1 MSHSKNQILIMGHRG
16 ASAIVPENT
25 LKAFEKAIDLKADF
39 IEFDVQETLDG
50 ELVIIHDDDI
60 KRITGHDG
68 IISKMTL
75 NELKML
81 DFGEGEKIPT
91 LEELVK
97 LTKNKIKLNCE
108 IKVKGITEKVIKIFR
123 KWDILN
129 TTIVSSFIHEELLAI
144 QKLAPSVRLASLE
157 PTPGTIKIDWVRK
170 KEMIEYCINNKLYA
184 INPIIMM
191 VDQQFID
198 YAHANDIKV
207 FPWTVDSRI
216 SIKKLI
222 RLGADGI
229 ITNDI
234 TKVKD
239 IIKSF
244 S

>member
-1 MSHSKNQILIMGHRG
+1 
-16 ASAIVPENT
+16 
-25 LKAFEKAIDLKADF
+25 
-39 IEFDVQETLDG
+39 
-50 ELVIIHDDDI
+50 
-60 KRITGHDG
+60 
-68 IISKMTL
+68 
-75 NELKML
+75 ML

-91 LEELVK
+91 LEELIK
-97 LTKNKIKLNCE
+97 LTKNRIKLNCE
-108 IKVKGITEKVIKIFR
+108 IKIKDITEKVINLIR
-123 KWDILN
+123 KWDIFD
-129 TTIVSSFIHEELLAI
+129 TTIVSSFIHEELLII
-144 QKLAPSVRLASLE
+144 QKLEPLIKLASLE
-157 PTPGTIKIDWVRK
+157 PTPGTIKIDWIKK

-207 FPWTVDSRI
+207 FPWTVDSRVA
-216 SIKKLI
+216 IKKLI

-239 IIKSF
+239 ILQSF

>member
-1 MSHSKNQILIMGHRG
+1 MSDSRNRILIIGHRG
-16 ASAIVPENT
+16 ASAIAPENT
-25 LKAFEKAIDLKADF
+25 LKSFKKAIELKADF

-50 ELVIIHDDDI
+50 ELVIAHDEDI
-60 KRITGHDG
+60 KRITGRDG
-68 IISKMTL
+68 VISKMTL

-91 LEELVK
+91 LEELIK
-97 LTKNKIKLNCE
+97 LTKNRIKLNCE
-108 IKVKGITEKVIKIFR
+108 IKIKDITEKVINLIR
-123 KWDILN
+123 KWDIFD
-129 TTIVSSFIHEELLAI
+129 TTIVSSFIHEELLII
-144 QKLAPSVRLASLE
+144 QKLEPLIKLASLE
-157 PTPGTIKIDWVRK
+157 PTPGTIKIDWIKK

-207 FPWTVDSRI
+207 FPWTVDSRVA
-216 SIKKLI
+216 IKKLI

-239 IIKSF
+239 ILQSF

>member
-39 IEFDVQETLDG
+39 IEFDVQKTLDG
-50 ELVIIHDDDI
+50 ELVITHDEDI

-184 INPIIMM
+184 INPIVMM

>member
-50 ELVIIHDDDI
+50 ELVITHDEDI

-97 LTKNKIKLNCE
+97 LTKNRIKLNCE

-144 QKLAPSVRLASLE
+144 QKLASSVRLASLE

-184 INPIIMM
+184 INPIVMM

>member
-1 MSHSKNQILIMGHRG
+1 MSDSEKYIQIIGHRG
-16 ASAIVPENT
+16 ASVITPENT
-25 LKAFEKAIDLKADF
+25 LKAFEKAIELSADY

-50 ELVIIHDDDI
+50 ELVIVHDEDI
-60 KRITGHDG
+60 KRITGRNG

-91 LEELVK
+91 LEELIK

-108 IKVKGITEKVIKIFR
+108 IKVKDIAEKVINLIR
-123 KWDILN
+123 KWDIFDA
-129 TTIVSSFIHEELLAI
+129 TIISSFIHEELLTI
-144 QKLAPSVRLASLE
+144 QKLEPSIKLASLE
-157 PTPGTIKIDWVRK
+157 PTPGTVKIDWVKK

-184 INPIIMM
+184 INPIVMM

-207 FPWTVDSRI
+207 FPWTVDSRVA
-216 SIKKLI
+216 IKKLI

-239 IIKSF
+239 IVQSF

>member
-1 MSHSKNQILIMGHRG
+1 MSDWKNQILIMGHRG
-16 ASAIVPENT
+16 ASAVVPENT
-25 LKAFEKAIDLKADF
+25 LKAFEKAIELKADY
-39 IEFDVQETLDG
+39 IEFDVQETVDG
-50 ELVIIHDDDI
+50 ELVITHDEDI
-60 KRITGHDG
+60 KRITGQDG

-75 NELKML
+75 NELRML
-81 DFGEGEKIPT
+81 DFGESEKIPT

-97 LTKNKIKLNCE
+97 LTKNRIKLNCE
-108 IKVKGITEKVIKIFR
+108 IKTKGITEKVIKIFR
-123 KWDILN
+123 KWGILD
-129 TTIVSSFIHEELLAI
+129 TSMVSSFIHEELLEI
-144 QKLAPSVRLASLE
+144 QKLESSIKLASLE
-157 PTPGTIKIDWVRK
+157 PTPGTIKIDWSKK

-184 INPIIMM
+184 INPIVMM

-207 FPWTVDSRI
+207 FPWTVDSRVG
-216 SIKKLI
+216 IKKLI

-239 IIKSF
+239 ILRSF

>member
-1 MSHSKNQILIMGHRG
+1 MSDSKNRILIIGHRG
-16 ASAIVPENT
+16 ASSDSPENT
-25 LKAFEKAIDLKADF
+25 LKAFEKAIDFKADY

-50 ELVIIHDDDI
+50 ELVIAHDEDI
-60 KRITGHDG
+60 RRITGHDG
-68 IISKMTL
+68 IISKMAL
-75 NELKML
+75 NDLKML

-108 IKVKGITEKVIKIFR
+108 IKVQGITEKVIEILR
-123 KWDILN
+123 KWDILD

-144 QKLAPSVRLASLE
+144 QKLEPSIKLASLE
-157 PTPGTIKIDWVRK
+157 PTPGTIKIDWVKK

-184 INPIIMM
+184 INPIVMM

-207 FPWTVDSRI
+207 FPWTVDSRVA
-216 SIKKLI
+216 IKKLI

-234 TKVKD
+234 SKVKD
-239 IIKSF
+239 ILQSF

>member
-1 MSHSKNQILIMGHRG
+1 MSDSEKHIQIIGHRG
-16 ASAIVPENT
+16 ASVITPENT
-25 LKAFEKAIDLKADF
+25 LKAFEKAIELSADY

-50 ELVIIHDDDI
+50 ELVIVHDEDI
-60 KRITGHDG
+60 KRITGRNG

-91 LEELVK
+91 LEELIK

-108 IKVKGITEKVIKIFR
+108 IKVKDIAEKVINLIR
-123 KWDILN
+123 KWDIFDA
-129 TTIVSSFIHEELLAI
+129 TIISSFIHEELLTI
-144 QKLAPSVRLASLE
+144 QKLEPSIKLASLE
-157 PTPGTIKIDWVRK
+157 PTPGTVKIDWVKK

-184 INPIIMM
+184 INPIVMM

-207 FPWTVDSRI
+207 FPWTVDSRVA
-216 SIKKLI
+216 IKKLI

-239 IIKSF
+239 IVQSF

>member
-1 MSHSKNQILIMGHRG
+1 VSHSKNQILIMGHRG
-16 ASAIVPENT
+16 ASAIAPENT
-25 LKAFEKAIDLKADF
+25 LKAFEKAIDLQADF

-50 ELVIIHDDDI
+50 ELVITHDEDI
-60 KRITGHDG
+60 RRITGHDG

-97 LTKNKIKLNCE
+97 LTKNRIKLNCE
-108 IKVKGITEKVIKIFR
+108 IKVKGIIEKLIKIFR
-123 KWDILN
+123 KWDILD
-129 TTIVSSFIHEELLAI
+129 TSIVSSFIHEELLAI
-144 QKLAPSVRLASLE
+144 QKLAPSIKLASLE
-157 PTPGTIKIDWVRK
+157 PTPGTIKIDWAKK
-170 KEMIEYCINNKLYA
+170 KEMIEYCINNKLYG

-198 YAHANDIKV
+198 FAHANNIKV
-207 FPWTVDSRI
+207 FPWTVDSRVA
-216 SIKKLI
+216 IKKLI

-239 IIKSF
+239 ILQSF

>member
-1 MSHSKNQILIMGHRG
+1 MSGLKNRILIIGHRG
-16 ASAIVPENT
+16 ASAIAPENT
-25 LKAFEKAIDLKADF
+25 LKAFEKAIELKADF

-50 ELVIIHDDDI
+50 ELVIAHDEDI
-60 KRITGHDG
+60 RRITGREG
-68 IISKMTL
+68 VISKMTL

-91 LEELVK
+91 LEELIK
-97 LTKNKIKLNCE
+97 LTKNRIKLNCE
-108 IKVKGITEKVIKIFR
+108 IKIKDITEKVINLIR
-123 KWDILN
+123 KWDIFD
-129 TTIVSSFIHEELLAI
+129 TTIVSSFFHEELLTI
-144 QKLAPSVRLASLE
+144 QKLEPSIKLASLE
-157 PTPGTIKIDWVRK
+157 PTPGTIKIDWIKK

-184 INPIIMM
+184 INPIVMM

-207 FPWTVDSRI
+207 FPWTVDSRVA
-216 SIKKLI
+216 IKKLI

-239 IIKSF
+239 ILQSF

>member
-1 MSHSKNQILIMGHRG
+1 MSALENQILIMGHRG

-25 LKAFEKAIDLKADF
+25 LKAFEKAIDLKADY

-50 ELVIIHDDDI
+50 ELVISHDEDI
-60 KRITGHDG
+60 KRITGHNG

-75 NELKML
+75 DELKML
-81 DFGEGEKIPT
+81 DFGESEKIPT

-97 LTKNKIKLNCE
+97 LTKNRIKLNCE
-108 IKVKGITEKVIKIFR
+108 IKVKGITEKVINIFR
-123 KWDILN
+123 KWDILD
-129 TTIVSSFIHEELLAI
+129 TSIVSSFIHEELLVI
-144 QKLAPSVRLASLE
+144 QKIAPSIKLASLE
-157 PTPGTIKIDWVRK
+157 PTPGTTKIDWGKK

-184 INPIIMM
+184 INPIVMM

-198 YAHANDIKV
+198 FAHVNNIKV
-207 FPWTVDSRI
+207 FPWTVDSRVAV
-216 SIKKLI
+216 KKLI

-239 IIKSF
+239 IIQSF

>member
-1 MSHSKNQILIMGHRG
+1 MSGLKNRILIIGHRG
-16 ASAIVPENT
+16 ASAIAPENT
-25 LKAFEKAIDLKADF
+25 LKAFEKAIELKADF

-50 ELVIIHDDDI
+50 ELVIAHDEDI
-60 KRITGHDG
+60 RRITGREG
-68 IISKMTL
+68 VISKMTL

-81 DFGEGEKIPT
+81 DFGECEKIPT
-91 LEELVK
+91 LEELIK
-97 LTKNKIKLNCE
+97 LTKNRIKLNCE
-108 IKVKGITEKVIKIFR
+108 IKIKDITEKVINLIR
-123 KWDILN
+123 KWDIFD
-129 TTIVSSFIHEELLAI
+129 TTIVSSFFHEELLTI
-144 QKLAPSVRLASLE
+144 QKLEPSIKLASLE
-157 PTPGTIKIDWVRK
+157 PTPGTIKIDWIKK

-184 INPIIMM
+184 INPIVMM

-207 FPWTVDSRI
+207 FPWTVDSRVA
-216 SIKKLI
+216 IKKLI

-239 IIKSF
+239 ILQSF

>member
-16 ASAIVPENT
+16 ASAIAPENT

-50 ELVIIHDDDI
+50 ELVIIHDEDI

-97 LTKNKIKLNCE
+97 RTKNRIKLNCE

-144 QKLAPSVRLASLE
+144 QKLTPSVRLASLE
-157 PTPGTIKIDWVRK
+157 PTPGTIKIDWIRK

-184 INPIIMM
+184 INPIVMM

>member
-1 MSHSKNQILIMGHRG
+1 M
-16 ASAIVPENT
+16 
-25 LKAFEKAIDLKADF
+25 
-39 IEFDVQETLDG
+39 
-50 ELVIIHDDDI
+50 
-60 KRITGHDG
+60 
-68 IISKMTL
+68 
-75 NELKML
+75 
-81 DFGEGEKIPT
+81 
-91 LEELVK
+91 
-97 LTKNKIKLNCE
+97 
-108 IKVKGITEKVIKIFR
+108 IKIFR

-170 KEMIEYCINNKLYA
+170 KEMIDYCINNKLYA
-184 INPIIMM
+184 INPIVMM

>member
-16 ASAIVPENT
+16 ASIIVPENT

-50 ELVIIHDDDI
+50 ELVITHDEDI
-60 KRITGHDG
+60 KRITGQDG

-97 LTKNKIKLNCE
+97 LTKNRIKLNCE

-184 INPIIMM
+184 INPIVMM

>member
-1 MSHSKNQILIMGHRG
+1 MRDLKNRTLIIGHRG
-16 ASAIVPENT
+16 ASVIAPENT
-25 LKAFEKAIDLKADF
+25 LKAFKKAIELKADY

-50 ELVIIHDDDI
+50 ELVIVHDEDI
-60 KRITGHDG
+60 KRITGRDG

-91 LEELVK
+91 LKELVK
-97 LTKNKIKLNCE
+97 LTKNRIKLNCE
-108 IKVKGITEKVIKIFR
+108 IKVEKITEKVIE
-123 KWDILN
+123 ILREWEILD
-129 TTIVSSFIHEELLAI
+129 TTIISSFIHEELLAI
-144 QKLAPSVRLASLE
+144 QKLEPSIKLASLE
-157 PTPGTIKIDWVRK
+157 PTPGIIKIDWAKK

-184 INPIIMM
+184 INPIVMM
-191 VDQQFID
+191 VDQQFVD
-198 YAHANDIKV
+198 FAHANDIKV
-207 FPWTVDSRI
+207 FPWTVDSRV

-239 IIKSF
+239 ILQSF